1 MAEAAKRLALAVRTS
16 TASEQFDIGGF
27 GAENVDALVVN
38 GLAQP
43 LPLKKMIRLSFV
55 VGGGKKVRQKYADG
69 LPALLSDALRR
80 AGYTEDRGAGLS
92 LDCAGMY
99 KYQHDTDKDL
109 KFVHVYPRLDPAAA
123 EPEAESSGASMSHGE
138 LLLYAERPTFER
150 MIAAKAPSLAQRRRA
165 LAELK
170 ECAGKLEAIEKKL
183 AAMEALDEAEQA
195 MYDTADQE
203 ALAGKIGWLQAQ
215 MDAMVT
221 KGQLTASEQK
231 SVLEQAISAPPRRHP
246 GCATL
251 GAISLHARPAA
262 QATAKLEALELQ
274 LASAESEGKA
284 KRAEKLSAARAEL
297 TSRIDLVRGSKPI
310 SRPARHSEEMQ
321 ALRKRIAEL
330 DKLEKSSKI
339 LPLADVEKIA
349 ARPRLRE
356 ELAAL
361 EADAAGWFTS

>member
-170 ECAGKLEAIEKKL
+170 DCAGKLEAIEKKL

-203 ALAGKIGWLQAQ
+203 ALVGKIGWLQAQ

-231 SVLEQAISAPPRRHP
+231 SVLEQAISAPPPLWRH
-246 GCATL
+246 L

-310 SRPARHSEEMQ
+310 SRPARHAEEMQ

>member
-109 KFVHVYPRLDPAAA
+109 KFVHVYPRLDPSAA

-138 LLLYAERPTFER
+138 LLLYAERLTFER

-170 ECAGKLEAIEKKL
+170 DCAGKLEAIEKKL

-203 ALAGKIGWLQAQ
+203 ALVGKIGWLQAQ

-231 SVLEQAISAPPRRHP
+231 SVLEQAISAPPPLWRH
-246 GCATL
+246 L
-251 GAISLHARPAA
+251 GAISLHARPAGNG
-262 QATAKLEALELQ
+262 EAR
-274 LASAESEGKA
+274 G
-284 KRAEKLSAARAEL
+284 ARA
-297 TSRIDLVRGSKPI
+297 
-310 SRPARHSEEMQ
+310 PARV
-321 ALRKRIAEL
+321 RR
-330 DKLEKSSKI
+330 
-339 LPLADVEKIA
+339 V
-349 ARPRLRE
+349 
-356 ELAAL
+356 
-361 EADAAGWFTS
+361 